1 MNTKKILSKCV
12 DEHSFAVL
20 SSFMNVTMEDEAMI
34 SITREHA
41 CRFLLTKNSLL
52 GAGRLRGKEGV
63 LSYVRQAGCVQYDPV
78 DVCGKSH
85 ELAFL
90 ARVKGFSREMLWELL
105 YQDRALIDYFDKNM
119 CIMLTQDWPYLSYM
133 REHFRRHTRSR
144 EAVES
149 VTQQLMTIVHERGS
163 VSSQELD
170 MKEKVDWPWGATSLG
185 RAALETLYFR
195 GDLVVHHKTGTVKSY
210 ALAADCL
217 PPELLNAP
225 DPFRNERERQMWQV
239 MRRIGAVGML
249 WNAASDAWLGVDG
262 LNAQARNEVFEALMN
277 VGVIEPVHVE
287 GMPRPLF
294 ILRED
299 LPLLARCQQPAPQD
313 RTVRLLPPL
322 DCMLWDR
329 KLIAAL
335 FDFHYKWEIY
345 TPEEQRRYGYYVL
358 PVLCGE
364 RFAGRIEPV
373 CDRRSKALVV
383 RRFWPEEGVRM
394 NNRFLWALEDAVQNL
409 CRFHGLERVVW
420 AEGWLE

>member
-1 MNTKKILSKCV
+1 
-12 DEHSFAVL
+12 
-20 SSFMNVTMEDEAMI
+20 MI

-41 CRFLLTKNSLL
+41 RRFLLTKNGLL
-52 GAGRLRGKEGV
+52 GKNSLRGKDGV
-63 LSYVRQAGCVQYDPV
+63 LRYVLQAGCVQYDPV

-90 ARVKGFSREMLWELL
+90 ARVKGFTRDMLWELL

-119 CIMLTQDWPYLSYM
+119 CLMLTEDWPSLAYM
-133 REHFRRHTRSR
+133 REHFRQHTRSR
-144 EAVES
+144 EAVEP
-149 VTQQLMTIVHERGS
+149 VAQELMRIVHERGH

-170 MKEKVDWPWGATSLG
+170 MKEKADWYWSETSLG

-210 ALAADCL
+210 ALAVDCL
-217 PPELLNAP
+217 PAELLNAP

-239 MRRIGAVGML
+239 MRRIGAIGLL

-262 LNAQARNEVFEALMN
+262 LNAQARNEVFAALMN
-277 VGVIEPVHVE
+277 VGVIAPVKVE
-287 GMPRPLF
+287 GLLRPLF

-299 LPLLARCQQPAPQD
+299 LPLLAECAQPSTLD
-313 RTVRLLPPL
+313 RSVRLLPPL

-329 KLIAAL
+329 KLIAVL

-364 RFAGRIEPV
+364 RFVGRIEPV
-373 CDRRSKALVV
+373 CDRRAGVLTV
-383 RRFWPEEGVRM
+383 RHFWPEEDVKI
-394 NNRFLWALEDAVQNL
+394 NDRFLWALEDAVQNL
-409 CRFHGLERVVW
+409 CRFHELKRVVW
-420 AEGWLE
+420 EDNWLVQ

>member
-1 MNTKKILSKCV
+1 
-12 DEHSFAVL
+12 
-20 SSFMNVTMEDEAMI
+20 MI
-34 SITREHA
+34 TITREQA
-41 CRFLLTKNSLL
+41 CRFLLAKNGLL
-52 GAGRLRGKEGV
+52 GNSRFRGKEGA
-63 LSYVRQAGCVQYDPV
+63 LAYVHQAGCVQYDPV

-90 ARVKGFSREMLWELL
+90 ARVKGFTRDMLWELL

-119 CIMLTQDWPYLSYM
+119 CLMLTQDWPHLAYM
-133 REHFRRHTRSR
+133 REQFKRHTRSR
-144 EAVES
+144 EAVEP
-149 VTQQLMTIVHERGS
+149 VAQQLMQLIHERGH

-170 MKEKVDWPWGATSLG
+170 MKEKVDWPWGETSLG

-195 GDLVVHHKTGTVKSY
+195 GDLVVHHKTGTIKSY

-217 PPELLNAP
+217 PAELLHAP
-225 DPFRNERERQMWQV
+225 DPFRTERERQMWQV

-262 LNAQARNEVFEALMN
+262 LNAQARSEVFAALMN
-277 VGVIEPVHVE
+277 VNVIQPVTVE
-287 GMPRPLF
+287 GLLRPLF
-294 ILRED
+294 VLTED
-299 LPLLARCQQPAPQD
+299 VPLLQSCAHPAPMD

-358 PVLCGE
+358 PVLQGE
-364 RFAGRIEPV
+364 RFVGRIEPV
-373 CDRRSKALVV
+373 CDRKGGVLYV
-383 RRFWPEEGVRM
+383 RHFWPEENVKTGD
-394 NNRFLWALEDAVQNL
+394 RFLWALEDAVQEL
-409 CRFHGLERVVW
+409 CVFHGLKRVVW
-420 AEGWLE
+420 GPDWLVNQ

>member
-1 MNTKKILSKCV
+1 
-12 DEHSFAVL
+12 
-20 SSFMNVTMEDEAMI
+20 MI

-41 CRFLLTKNSLL
+41 RRFLLTKNGLL
-52 GAGRLRGKEGV
+52 GKNGLRGKDGV
-63 LSYVRQAGCVQYDPV
+63 LRYVLQAGCVQYDPV

-90 ARVKGFSREMLWELL
+90 ARVKGFTRDMLWELL

-119 CIMLTQDWPYLSYM
+119 CLMLTEDWPSLAYM
-133 REHFRRHTRSR
+133 REHFRQHTRSR
-144 EAVES
+144 EAVEP
-149 VTQQLMTIVHERGS
+149 VAQELMRIVHERGH

-170 MKEKVDWPWGATSLG
+170 MKEKVDWPWGETSLG

-195 GDLVVHHKTGTVKSY
+195 GDLVVHHKTGTIKSY
-210 ALAADCL
+210 ALASDCL
-217 PPELLNAP
+217 PAELLNAP
-225 DPFRNERERQMWQV
+225 DPFQNERERQMWQV
-239 MRRIGAVGML
+239 MRRIGAIGLL

-262 LNAQARNEVFEALMN
+262 LNAQARNEVFAALMN
-277 VGVIEPVHVE
+277 VGVIAPVAVE
-287 GMPRPLF
+287 GLPRPLF

-299 LPLLARCQQPAPQD
+299 LPLLAECAQPGTPD

-364 RFAGRIEPV
+364 RFVGRIEPV
-373 CDRRSKALVV
+373 CDRRGDVLAV
-383 RRFWPEEGVRM
+383 RHFWPEEDVKI
-394 NNRFLWALEDAVQNL
+394 NDRFLWALEDAVQNL
-409 CRFHGLERVVW
+409 CRFHELKRVVW
-420 AEGWLE
+420 EDGWLVQERKFSPKSTKH